1 LEPSLGEAT
10 CAEVAGAFL
19 RGDDVAL
26 SGGVARAGAGDLL
39 VMVSGSEA
47 AVHRVRPLLE
57 AMASS
62 APVVGPQPGDG
73 QKGQTR
79 QPAALRRPHRGRGRR
94 ARLRRS
100 HAARRPPRPGK
111 CCARGAAASFMLDDC
126 GDRMVHGA
134 DQVKSALTSSSRTWA
149 SCSTPPG
156 RTATPPPSRPPP
168 SGSTWPVAAP
178 GSDAA
183 TTRPASMCS
192 VVGRPLIGA
201 VPVAA
206 RICSTD
212 HGCRLTEAHL
222 SRRRRSTTGSVGGAA
237 SAGSPEPAD
246 HLPLA

>member
-100 HAARRPPRPGK
+100 HAARGRRDLGSAARGGRPRRSCSMTAATVWSTAPTRSRARSRLRQGHGPRARRRPGEQLPRPPRG
-111 CCARGAAASFMLDDC
+111 RRRAAL
-126 GDRMVHGA
+126 
-134 DQVKSALTSSSRTWA
+134 
-149 SCSTPPG
+149 PG
-156 RTATPPPSRPPP
+156 RSPRRARTPRRL
-168 SGSTWPVAAP
+168 GRHQCAP
-178 GSDAA
+178 W
-183 TTRPASMCS
+183 
-192 VVGRPLIGA
+192 
-201 VPVAA
+201 
-206 RICSTD
+206 
-212 HGCRLTEAHL
+212 
-222 SRRRRSTTGSVGGAA
+222 
-237 SAGSPEPAD
+237 
-246 HLPLA
+246 